1 RLGITGAVEAV
12 DVDCTYFVG
21 NAPET
26 VALEGLASQ
35 TPLTEHEAARVPEER
50 WQPLVARSAVT
61 PGEHNWFEVDGGER
75 VTHVRLRVWPD
86 GGVARLRVI
95 GRAAPDWARLVAR
108 GDAVDLAAVEH
119 GGAIARA
126 NDAFFVPP

>member
-1 RLGITGAVEAV
+1 LAASDDFFAQKELLIEPQPPVFRAGVFQDHGKWMDGWETRRRRDAGGDHDWVVVRLGIPGAVEAV

-61 PGEHNWFEVDGGER
+61 PGEHNWF
-75 VTHVRLRVWPD
+75 
-86 GGVARLRVI
+86 
-95 GRAAPDWARLVAR
+95 
-108 GDAVDLAAVEH
+108 
-119 GGAIARA
+119 
-126 NDAFFVPP
+126 